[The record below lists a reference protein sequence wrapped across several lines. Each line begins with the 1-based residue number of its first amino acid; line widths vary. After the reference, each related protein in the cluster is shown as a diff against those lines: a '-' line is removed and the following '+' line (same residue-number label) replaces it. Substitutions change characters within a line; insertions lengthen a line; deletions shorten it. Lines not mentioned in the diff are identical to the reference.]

1 MRLSSLIPLV
11 LLLLVAGCAT
21 TLEDPL
27 DKLPADQL
35 YNQAKEALEAGDYQT
50 AIDAFEKL
58 EARFPFGKYAQQAQ
72 LEIAYAYYKF
82 EEPDSAIAT
91 IDRFMRNNPGH
102 PHLDYALYLRGLVN
116 YNRGSDILDRFVD
129 RKPSERDTRALRES
143 FNDFTRLIKQYPDS
157 KYAEDARKR
166 VIFLHN
172 SLAEYEIN
180 VANYYMKRGAWV
192 AAVNRA
198 RYVIENY
205 QRTPAAQ
212 EALKVLVRAY
222 TRLGMQDLAR
232 DAQRVLDANIKG
244 Q

>member
-1 MRLSSLIPLV
+1 MRLSSLVPLV
-11 LLLLVAGCAT
+11 LLLLLAGCAT

-27 DKLPADQL
+27 DKLSADQL
-35 YNQAKEALEAGDYQT
+35 YGQAKEALEAGDYQT

-82 EEPDSAIAT
+82 DEPDSAIAT

-232 DAQRVLDANIKG
+232 DAQRVLDANIEG
-244 Q
+244 R

>member
-35 YNQAKEALEAGDYQT
+35 YDQAKEALEAGDYQT

-166 VIFLHN
+166 VVFLHN

-232 DAQRVLDANIKG
+232 DAQRVLDANIGG